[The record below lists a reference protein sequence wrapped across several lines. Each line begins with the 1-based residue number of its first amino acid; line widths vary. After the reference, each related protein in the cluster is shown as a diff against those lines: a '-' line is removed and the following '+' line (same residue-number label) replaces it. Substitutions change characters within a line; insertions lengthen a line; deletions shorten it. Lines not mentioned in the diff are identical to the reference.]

1 MDHNV
6 LTTRRGFS
14 LAELSLVL
22 MLAGV
27 FIAAAFYSAAKIRQ
41 VSKAQRVIMELESIA
56 LASTRYYSEHGAW
69 PVSLADL
76 RPSYLV
82 QGSSDSNPF
91 GNAYTIS
98 SNTSSVSIS
107 TVLPKGLITSK
118 SYGSEVV
125 VVNQGNNDL
134 VSVTKTPESRT
145 WKLKYEKKYIYHQ

>member
-1 MDHNV
+1 MDHHV
-6 LTTRRGFS
+6 LKRRRGFT
-14 LAELSLVL
+14 LTELSLVL

-27 FIAAAFYSAAKIRQ
+27 FVAAAFYSAAKIRQ
-41 VSKAQRVIMELESIA
+41 VSKAQRVIVELESIA

-69 PVSLADL
+69 PAALADL

-82 QGSSDSNPF
+82 QQSSDVNPI

-98 SNTSSVSIS
+98 SNVSSISVSTI
-107 TVLPKGLITSK
+107 LPKGLITSK
-118 SYGSEVV
+118 SYGSEIV

-145 WKLKYEKKYIYHQ
+145 WKLKYDKKFIYRQ